1 MAIKL
6 NAETRARFIASIKRY
21 SAESLDDEIG
31 DLKAS
36 LLLDFILAEMGPTLY
51 NQAVSDA
58 QKRLQDAVL
67 DLDGTCHEPDP
78 GFWNKR

>member
-1 MAIKL
+1 MAVKL
-6 NAETRARFIASIKRY
+6 SAETRARFIASIKRY

-36 LLLDFILAEMGPTLY
+36 LFLDFVLVEMGPTLY
-51 NQAVSDA
+51 NQAILDA
-58 QKRLQDAVL
+58 QKRVQDAVL